1 MFIADGR
8 RTGLGRFL
16 GLRFVLGFCF
26 SFCPLGLALGLLS
39 CPAFMVLSDLLS
51 AWFESG
57 AIVFTNTSHELPTS
71 DTIGPTTDVTSHS
84 LIWRHQM
91 AEFEGILP
99 AIATPMGTDGRFNEA
114 AFREV
119 MEFNIQAGVHG
130 FWVAGGT
137 GESVLLDDDENM
149 AIARAAADQNRGRIK
164 NIMHV
169 GAPTTLRAARM
180 AENAAAAGVEAICC
194 VPPFFYRQS
203 DDSIVEHYRTVAA
216 AADVPLFLYNL
227 PQSTGVE
234 ITPELMAK
242 IQEGVPQLKGLK
254 HSSVNFTNVYNWVDM
269 GLDCLIG
276 SSALMLPALTI
287 GASGCVDGPPNIAPE
302 LWVEIWRAYRSGDLA
317 RAEKAQRRATRLTMV
332 VREFGMHAVIKALLS
347 YRLGI
352 DVGDPRLPTKPLTPG
367 QRDQVIATAEAIGVG
382 RVAVAQ
388 SDD

>member
-1 MFIADGR
+1 MAD
-8 RTGLGRFL
+8 
-16 GLRFVLGFCF
+16 
-26 SFCPLGLALGLLS
+26 
-39 CPAFMVLSDLLS
+39 
-51 AWFESG
+51 
-57 AIVFTNTSHELPTS
+57 
-71 DTIGPTTDVTSHS
+71 
-84 LIWRHQM
+84 
-91 AEFEGILP
+91 FEGILP
-99 AIATPMGTDGRFNEA
+99 AIATPMGSDGRFNEA

-119 MEFNIQAGVHG
+119 VEFNIVAGVDG

-194 VPPFFYRQS
+194 VPPFFYRQL
-203 DDSIVEHYRTVAA
+203 DENIVEHYKTVGA
-216 AADVPLFLYNL
+216 AADLPLFVYNL

-242 IQEGVPQLKGLK
+242 IQDGVPQLKGLK

-269 GLDCLIG
+269 GLECLIG

-302 LWVEIWRAYRSGDLA
+302 LWVEIWRAYKSGDLA
-317 RAEKAQRRATRLTMV
+317 RAEEAQKRATRLTML
-332 VREFGMHAVIKALLS
+332 VRQFGMHAVIKALLS

-352 DVGDPRLPTKPLTPG
+352 DVGDPRLPTRPLTSE
-367 QRDQVIATAEAIGVG
+367 QRDQVIATAEAMGIG
-382 RVAVAQ
+382 RIPVAQ

>member
-1 MFIADGR
+1 
-8 RTGLGRFL
+8 
-16 GLRFVLGFCF
+16 
-26 SFCPLGLALGLLS
+26 
-39 CPAFMVLSDLLS
+39 
-51 AWFESG
+51 
-57 AIVFTNTSHELPTS
+57 
-71 DTIGPTTDVTSHS
+71 
-84 LIWRHQM
+84 M

-119 MEFNIQAGVHG
+119 MEFNIQAGVDG

-137 GESVLLDDDENM
+137 GESVLLDDEENM

-203 DDSIVEHYRTVAA
+203 DDGIVEHYRTVAA

-317 RAEKAQRRATRLTMV
+317 RAEEAQRRATRLTMV

-352 DVGDPRLPTKPLTPG
+352 DVGDPRLPTKPLTSE
-367 QRDQVIATAEAIGVG
+367 QRDQVIATAEAIGIG

>member
-1 MFIADGR
+1 MAD
-8 RTGLGRFL
+8 
-16 GLRFVLGFCF
+16 
-26 SFCPLGLALGLLS
+26 
-39 CPAFMVLSDLLS
+39 
-51 AWFESG
+51 
-57 AIVFTNTSHELPTS
+57 
-71 DTIGPTTDVTSHS
+71 
-84 LIWRHQM
+84 
-91 AEFEGILP
+91 FEGILP

-149 AIARAAADQNRGRIK
+149 AIARAAADQNGGRVN

-169 GAPTTLRAARM
+169 GAATTLRAARL
-180 AENAAAAGVEAICC
+180 AENAASAGVEAICC
-194 VPPFFYRQS
+194 VPPFFYRQT
-203 DDSIVEHYRTVAA
+203 DQNIVEHYKTVAA
-216 AADVPLFLYNL
+216 AADLPLFLYNL

-242 IQEGVPQLKGLK
+242 IQDGVPQLKGLK
-254 HSSVNFTNVYNWVDM
+254 HSSVNFTTVYNWVDM

-287 GASGCVDGPPNIAPE
+287 GATGCVDGPPNIAPE
-302 LWVEIWRAYRSGDLA
+302 MWVEIWRAYQDGDID
-317 RAEKAQRRATRLTMV
+317 RAEEAQRRAVRLV
-332 VREFGMHAVIKALLS
+332 FLVREFGMHAVIKALLS

-352 DVGDPRLPTKPLTPG
+352 DVGDPRLPTKPLTPEL
-367 QRDQVIATAEAIGVG
+367 RDVVIARAEAIGVG

>member
-1 MFIADGR
+1 
-8 RTGLGRFL
+8 
-16 GLRFVLGFCF
+16 
-26 SFCPLGLALGLLS
+26 
-39 CPAFMVLSDLLS
+39 
-51 AWFESG
+51 
-57 AIVFTNTSHELPTS
+57 
-71 DTIGPTTDVTSHS
+71 
-84 LIWRHQM
+84 
-91 AEFEGILP
+91 
-99 AIATPMGTDGRFNEA
+99 MGTDGRFNEA

-119 MEFNIQAGVHG
+119 MEFNIQAGVDG

-216 AADVPLFLYNL
+216 AADVPMFVYNL

-234 ITPELMAK
+234 ITPELMSK
-242 IQEGVPQLKGLK
+242 IQDGVPQLKGLK
-254 HSSVNFTNVYNWVDM
+254 HSSVNFTSVYNWVDM

-352 DVGDPRLPTKPLTPG
+352 DVGDPRLPTKPLTSE

>member
-1 MFIADGR
+1 MAD
-8 RTGLGRFL
+8 
-16 GLRFVLGFCF
+16 
-26 SFCPLGLALGLLS
+26 
-39 CPAFMVLSDLLS
+39 
-51 AWFESG
+51 
-57 AIVFTNTSHELPTS
+57 
-71 DTIGPTTDVTSHS
+71 
-84 LIWRHQM
+84 
-91 AEFEGILP
+91 FEGILP
-99 AIATPMGTDGRFNEA
+99 AIATPMGSDGRFNEA

-119 MEFNIQAGVHG
+119 MEFNIQAGVDG

-203 DDSIVEHYRTVAA
+203 DDSIVEHYRTVGA

-254 HSSVNFTNVYNWVDM
+254 HSSVNFTNVYSWVDM

-317 RAEKAQRRATRLTMV
+317 RAEEAQRRATRLTMV

-352 DVGDPRLPTKPLTPG
+352 DVGEPRLPTRPLTPE
-367 QRDQVIATAEAIGVG
+367 QRDQVIATAGAIGVG